1 MRNYA
6 RDACRE
12 AAAEVAFPAPCFPD
26 VDFFLNCASFI
37 MRGGAARDCA
47 APCGLCIAVAS
58 VILVSTVLCTRVAI
72 KRVDS
77 TSVLSLNI
85 NTISKK
91 LAVDIFQRKSSSACR
106 LRVTLTTPQAC
117 KHRSEGDSRIPR
129 VGVFFVLVCELRQQ
143 VTLQLSLATNCGL
156 YIRGQPL
163 HEYVPYRGVE

>member
-1 MRNYA
+1 
-6 RDACRE
+6 
-12 AAAEVAFPAPCFPD
+12 
-26 VDFFLNCASFI
+26 

-85 NTISKK
+85 NTISK
-91 LAVDIFQRKSSSACR
+91 LALDVFQRKSSSACR
-106 LRVTLTTPQAC
+106 LRVTLPTSQAC

-156 YIRGQPL
+156 YNCGQPL